1 MKKTQK
7 INLDNR
13 LFLCAQNVRPGKIV
27 ADVGTDHAYLPIYL
41 VENKTIPHA
50 IATDLREGPL
60 LNAQKNILKY
70 NLETKIE
77 TRLSDGLNEVNP
89 EEVDDIVIA
98 GMGGELI
105 AKIVAR
111 ASWLKDTSKHLV
123 LQPMS
128 AEQELREF
136 LAREKFKI
144 VSEKAVVSYGK
155 VYTVMSVFF
164 DKNLENQNEIYPYI
178 GALQKNL
185 TPEAIL
191 YIKRTI
197 RDLKNKQKGYI
208 AEKNFEK
215 IEQLQRI
222 ISALEKIEVPNRI

>member
-13 LFLCAQNVRPGKIV
+13 LFLCAENVRPGKIV

-60 LNAQKNILKY
+60 LNAEKNILKY

-164 DKNLENQNEIYPYI
+164 YEKLETQDKIYPYI
-178 GALQKNL
+178 GALQENL

-191 YIKRTI
+191 YVKRTI

-222 ISALEKIEVPNRI
+222 ISALEKIEVQNRI